1 MQDPSQQK
9 RFTRRKLVS
18 SAARFVAAT
27 SLAPIAAAC
36 VGAPTSSPSA
46 SATTSA
52 GASATAKLSG
62 NLSILIWSHF
72 VPAYDTYLQK
82 FADDWGAKNGVK
94 VTIDHVNQADLPAR
108 AATEAGAKSGH
119 DIFAHFAQGLP
130 ALFENDLVDITD
142 ICEAAGTKYGGWL
155 DAAVSIGKVNGKWR
169 GYPDFFIPFPSTW
182 RKDAWTKA
190 GLPDGPKTWQDLLD
204 ASPKLKASGNPVGTS
219 YAQNSDAEQTWRSLL
234 WSFGG
239 GEFSA
244 DGKSVT
250 IDSAETRAALNYAK
264 SLLPNLD
271 SAVLS
276 WADADN
282 NSCLQSGR
290 CSWIYNPISA
300 YRSIEGQNPQ
310 PAFFKDLYVNLP
322 MAGPKAQICSIQ
334 WVVFGVWIFSKNIDA
349 AKQFLTDYIPDF
361 QAQAEASK
369 GYNNPFLKDRLKKP
383 MAVLGSDPKLSV
395 LQDVANNIRAIG
407 YPGPATKAAFDSLN
421 THILPDM
428 FTNYAT
434 NKKSIDDSVAEAVTR
449 LKASLAKFPV

>member
-1 MQDPSQQK
+1 MQDPVPQK
-9 RFTRRKLVS
+9 RITRRKLVS
-18 SAARFVAAT
+18 SAARLVAAT

-36 VGAPTSSPSA
+36 VGAPSPSPAA
-46 SATTSA
+46 SGSA
-52 GASATAKLSG
+52 SPGASGSAKLSG
-62 NLSILIWSHF
+62 SLSILIWSHF
-72 VPAYDTYLQK
+72 VPAYDDYLKK
-82 FADDWGAKNGVK
+82 FADSWGSKNGVS
-94 VTIDHVNQADLPAR
+94 VVIDHVNQADLPAR
-108 AATEAGAKSGH
+108 AAAESASKSGH

-142 ICEAAGTKYGGWL
+142 ICEAAGQKYGGWL

-169 GYPDFFIPFPSTW
+169 GYPDFFIPFPSLW
-182 RKDAWTKA
+182 RKDAFTKV
-190 GLPDGPKTWQDLLD
+190 GLADGPKTWQDLLD
-204 ASPKLKASGNPVGTS
+204 AAPKLKTAGNPVGTAYS
-219 YAQNSDAEQTWRSLL
+219 QTSDAEQTWRSLL

-244 DGKSVT
+244 DGKTVT
-250 IDSAETRAALNYAK
+250 IDSAETRAALTFAK
-264 SLLPNLD
+264 NLLPSLD
-271 SAVLS
+271 PAVLS
-276 WADADN
+276 WGDADN
-282 NSCLQSGR
+282 NTCLQSGR
-290 CSWIYNPISA
+290 CAWIYNPISA

-322 MAGPKAQICSIQ
+322 LAGPKAQICSIQ
-334 WVVFGVWIFSKNIDA
+334 WVVFGIWSFSKNVPA

-383 MAVLGSDPKLSV
+383 MAVLGSDAKLSV

-421 THILPDM
+421 THIVTDM

-434 NKKSIDDSVAEAVTR
+434 NKKSLDDSIADAKKR
-449 LKASLAKFPV
+449 LSDSLAKFPS